1 MQIRCIRVCN
11 DYFIDKAKFLSDN
24 SLVMAKRAILKEIN
38 AKSKNNL
45 RFSFRTST
53 RFHVKIPLSSSHVN
67 HPFGDS
73 STIGQLVDK
82 RVVDKIYD
90 LVKQNITNP
99 FEVQKSLD
107 KYVREVQF
115 LAIPRSESQRKQ
127 IGDTTL
133 VARTCATTLPRRFQ
147 K

>member
-1 MQIRCIRVCN
+1 MENTCIKIFCTNWDARGSNTCKSDYAKVHDYATKTRIHLQHSRKLDCPAVMQIRCIRVCN

-24 SLVMAKRAILKEIN
+24 SLVMAKRAILREIN

-73 STIGQLVDK
+73 STIGQ
-82 RVVDKIYD
+82 
-90 LVKQNITNP
+90 
-99 FEVQKSLD
+99 
-107 KYVREVQF
+107 
-115 LAIPRSESQRKQ
+115 
-127 IGDTTL
+127 
-133 VARTCATTLPRRFQ
+133 
-147 K
+147 